1 MTPTPSSTAMQVV
14 RETTR
19 NRADVREQRDVVPG
33 RDTGAFARAGV
44 DLDIEISTAA
54 AEGHTRQVVLVVEI
68 HDAHRRR
75 PESDRAWIDTFGAAV
90 VDAIRTVEAYD
101 GEVVAVLGT
110 RIVASFPIDRVASGF
125 EAAITLH
132 RRAATVAESA
142 GGWLCSV
149 GIATGDVIDGGA
161 LAGLN
166 VPLVGGVIDRALM
179 LCSWAQAGA
188 MLADERSV
196 MPALVETEPDDRK
209 ASGHRA
215 DRSWSLGANRMLVG
229 NENDTVEFW
238 DVVFDRTGSC
248 DLPRPSGSSPA
259 RPDAKARPARS
270 DRAPGTER
278 DRSPRRSVTQR
289 AAALDP
295 ARARIA
301 ELDDPRVSASA
312 RRAALG
318 PRRTWSNGNV
328 CCWFGDRGRGVIA
341 SDTGQEFYVDRRF
354 LVTGV
359 ALPTDANVFF
369 VPRDPMS
376 SGRNPVAGAVL
387 IEGARI
393 EVRVEHVDERGFGFA
408 EIADAQGTKQL
419 VMLDLSADAGEVQ
432 AGDWL
437 LVEVRRHEN
446 SPIAVPV

>member
-1 MTPTPSSTAMQVV
+1 VH
-14 RETTR
+14 
-19 NRADVREQRDVVPG
+19 DVVKVRG
-33 RDTGAFARAGV
+33 TGDFARAGT
-44 DLDIEISTAA
+44 DLDIEFTTAA
-54 AEGHTRQVVLVVEI
+54 AQGHARQVVMVVEV

-75 PESDRAWIDTFGAAV
+75 PEGDEAWIETFGAAV
-90 VDAIRTVEAYD
+90 IDAHRTIDAFD
-101 GEVVAVLGT
+101 GEMVAVLGT
-110 RIVASFPIDRVASGF
+110 RLVAAFPIDKVARAF

-132 RRAATVAESA
+132 RRAARVAETP
-142 GGWLCSV
+142 GGWLCSI

-161 LAGLN
+161 LSGLN
-166 VPLVGGVIDRALM
+166 VPLIGNVIDRALM
-179 LCSWAQAGA
+179 LCSWAQTGA

-196 MPALVETEPDDRK
+196 MPALVESEPDRRPPGD
-209 ASGHRA
+209 AGT

-238 DVVFDRTGSC
+238 DVVFDRTGNA
-248 DLPRPSGSSPA
+248 DLPNRSEVRPERSPKGKARPERGERDRATRAPRPS
-259 RPDAKARPARS
+259 
-270 DRAPGTER
+270 
-278 DRSPRRSVTQR
+278 R
-289 AAALDP
+289 AAALEP

-301 ELDDPRVSASA
+301 ELEDPRVSPSA

-318 PRRTWSNGNV
+318 GRRTWSNGSV

-354 LVTGV
+354 LVTGM
-359 ALPTDANVFF
+359 ALTPDAAVFF

-393 EVRVEHVDERGFGFA
+393 EVRVEHVDDRGFGFA
-408 EIADAQGTKQL
+408 EIADTQGTKQL
-419 VMLDLSADAGEVQ
+419 VMLDLSADAGEVH

-437 LVEVRRHEN
+437 LVEVRRHE
-446 SPIAVPV
+446 SGPIGVPV